1 MKKLIILG
9 SGCAGLTAALYAA
22 RANLNPIIIEGNTPG
37 GQITTTSKVEN
48 FPGFPEGILGYDLI
62 KKIREQCYKFGVE
75 FIKDNIIDFKNNI
88 DKKILISNKNT
99 YESKSIIISTGAS
112 PKFLNIPGE
121 KEFYGGKGVT
131 TCATCDG
138 PFYKDMDVVVIGGG
152 DSACEEAIHLTNF
165 CSNVYLIHRRNK
177 LRASQIMQ
185 DRVLKNKKIKII
197 WNTIVSKIIGE
208 EEYGVQSLEAKNIIN
223 NEIINIKCSGVFLSI
238 GHTPN
243 TKIFEKY
250 ISLDKNGYIITKSLN
265 SVFTNIKGIFA
276 AGDCVDK
283 VYRQAITA
291 AASGCQAAIES
302 EKWLLSNDFI
312 S

>member
-1 MKKLIILG
+1 MMEKLIILG

-22 RANLNPIIIEGNTPG
+22 RANLNPVVIEGNTPG

-48 FPGFPEGILGYDLI
+48 FPGFPDGILGYDLI
-62 KKIREQCYKFGVE
+62 QKIREQCYKFGVR
-75 FIKDNIIDFKNNI
+75 FVQDNIVDFKNNI
-88 DKKILISNKNT
+88 KNKTLISVNNI
-99 YESKSIIISTGAS
+99 YESKSIIIATGAS

-121 KEFYGGKGVT
+121 KVFYGGKGVA

-138 PFYKDMDVVVIGGG
+138 PFYKNMNVVVVGGG

-165 CSNVYLIHRRNK
+165 CSNIYLIHRKNE
-177 LRASQIMQ
+177 LRASKIMQ
-185 DRVLKNKKIKII
+185 DRVFKNKKIKII
-197 WNTIVSKIIGE
+197 WNTIVTKILGNE
-208 EEYGVQSLEAKNIIN
+208 EEGVQSLEIKNLIDYKIN
-223 NEIINIKCSGVFLSI
+223 NIKCSGIFLAI

-265 SVFTNIKGIFA
+265 SVFTNVEGIFA

-283 VYRQAITA
+283 IYRQAITA
-291 AASGCQAAIES
+291 AASGCQSAIEA
-302 EKWLLSNDFI
+302 ERWLLSNE
-312 S
+312 